1 MIDPF
6 ILLTPSLL
14 LGVFLLVRFIGCNA
28 VYGLNQTTL
37 SPSQPVILSIS
48 PTFATQGDFALTLT
62 VIGSNFVHDSQSI
75 SVVQWNGS
83 DRPTTFISQTELVAQ
98 VASVDI
104 AIAGT
109 AQVTVFTK
117 GAEPMP
123 TSNAVPFT
131 VDSSDVIVHLDNRTP
146 PGNADDPFNGVFQNL
161 DFGAGKWF
169 WQGAAAGNSIYI
181 GPTGDNG
188 PHTGNF
194 SFVNTPPTGRRLLR
208 IRVLA
213 DPILS
218 GTITIQDG
226 VNPPVMQSPVPAGA
240 PPTFIETGWGNG
252 NLATTISIT
261 SDIGWDISIDTII
274 YQGPA

>member
-6 ILLTPSLL
+6 ILLTPLLL

-28 VYGLNQTTL
+28 VYGIHDTML
-37 SPSQPVILSIS
+37 SPSQPVILSIN
-48 PTFATQGDFALTLT
+48 PTFATQGDLDFTLT
-62 VIGSNFVHDSQSI
+62 VIGSNFINDAQAI

-83 DRPTTFISQTELVAQ
+83 DRPTTFISHTELVAQ
-98 VASVDI
+98 IASTDI

-117 GAEPMP
+117 GAQPMP
-123 TSNAVPFT
+123 TSNAAPFT

-146 PGNADDPFNGVFQNL
+146 PGNADDPLNGVFQNL
-161 DFGAGKWF
+161 DFGSGKWF
-169 WQGAAAGNSIYI
+169 WHGPAAGNSIYI
-181 GPTGDNG
+181 GPPGDNG
-188 PHTGNF
+188 PHTGSF

-213 DPILS
+213 DPNLS
-218 GTITIQDG
+218 GTVTIQDG
-226 VNPPVMQSPVPAGA
+226 VNPPLTQIPVPAGS
-240 PPTFIETGWGNG
+240 PPTFIETGWGSG
-252 NLATTISIT
+252 NLATTITIT